1 MTSEVSPPS
10 TPAQRWLARLSFVL
24 GGLAVV
30 FVGVFAELR
39 SLAMLAVGLAGAAVS
54 LAAAYFF
61 LSRRGVW
68 RWLSLAVFVLTP
80 IAVIVVFAFRN
91 LLWVAVVAAAVWLLA
106 SMTARLALARD
117 HTDWRMPEHPAEPPA
132 RHPYLI
138 MNPKSGGGKVEKFD
152 LRRKAEDL
160 GAEVFLIDGPEPV
173 DVAQVAR
180 EAVAGGAD
188 LLGVAGGDGTQA
200 LVAGIAAEHGIPF
213 VVISAG
219 TRNHFALDLGL
230 DRSDP
235 SACLGALSDG
245 VELRVDLGMINGQ
258 VFVNNAS
265 FGAYAEI
272 VETPAYRGDKLNTTL
287 NLLPDLLQGHRGARL
302 SAQVDGTEIR
312 SPQALLVANNPYGTG
327 DIAGLSRRARLDR
340 GLLGVTGV
348 KVRNAGQAVDLLR
361 GRRAVGLNVL
371 TAKQIEITADAAQIP
386 VGVDGE
392 AISMPTPV
400 VCTIS
405 SRALRVWV
413 PRDRPGVTPPKPPI
427 NWARLRHLAGLRRRA
442 WWAGAMRAAF
452 ERATGLGDVVRQAGA
467 LSARTLIFDV
477 EPLVAYWDSGQEALD
492 QGIARVLGEIAV
504 LPAVQVV
511 CFATNSSR
519 RPSVVPTERACK
531 WFTWRRRVS
540 QRRPRRTGVF
550 PGQGW

>member
-1 MTSEVSPPS
+1 MTSEVSPQS

-54 LAAAYFF
+54 LAAAFFF

-68 RWLSLAVFVLTP
+68 RWLSLAVFILTP

-160 GAEVFLIDGPEPV
+160 GAEVFLMDGPEPV

-180 EAVAGGAD
+180 EAVARGAD

-230 DRSDP
+230 DRTDP
-235 SACLGALSDG
+235 SACLRALSDG

-287 NLLPDLLQGHRGARL
+287 NLLPDLLQGHRGARF

-312 SPQALLVANNPYGTG
+312 APQALLVANNPYGTG

-348 KVRNAGQAVDLLR
+348 KVRNAAQAVDLLR

-371 TAKQIEITADAAQIP
+371 TAKQIEITADEAQIP

-405 SRALRVWV
+405 SRALSVWV

-427 NWARLRHLAGLRRRA
+427 NWARLRHLAGLRRRH
-442 WWAGAMRAAF
+442 GGM
-452 ERATGLGDVVRQAGA
+452 A
-467 LSARTLIFDV
+467 L
-477 EPLVAYWDSGQEALD
+477 
-492 QGIARVLGEIAV
+492 
-504 LPAVQVV
+504 
-511 CFATNSSR
+511 
-519 RPSVVPTERACK
+519 
-531 WFTWRRRVS
+531 
-540 QRRPRRTGVF
+540 
-550 PGQGW
+550 